1 MGDKMSRHFKKVK
14 NIFFYPKKETEEIVE
29 KINSFKG
36 KDGFAIY
43 NPECLGIM
51 NSTKDL
57 FENTVAMKEILNEKQ
72 ANFIVDAIID
82 ANPKYVIFSSITF
95 GWKNIVE
102 KIKEKSDSIKVKFLW
117 HGSHAMFVE
126 RDESYFLYG
135 IMELMDR
142 KLVDTVGFFKE
153 SMAKFYKAKGY
164 NAFFVTNNVSKIKIT
179 NTESFKKEKDK
190 IYLGSYAAGDRWGKN
205 TANQLSAASMIK
217 NSVVDVIPTTNL
229 IKEFCHTI
237 NLTINDEKLGYLK
250 RQELLNRMAL
260 NDVNLYV
267 TFTECSPVIPLESLE
282 LGVPCITGNNHSY
295 FKDSKLEEYL
305 IVKSEDDIDEIYEKI
320 KVCLDKKQEI
330 INLYKE
336 WKKDYDILSNKLLDE
351 FING

>member
-1 MGDKMSRHFKKVK
+1 MSRHLKKIK
-14 NIFFYPKKETEEIVE
+14 SIFFYPKKETEEIVE

-36 KDGFAIY
+36 KYGFAIY

-57 FENTVAMKEILNEKQ
+57 FENTVAIKEILNERQ
-72 ANFIVDAIID
+72 ANVIVDAIISIKP
-82 ANPKYVIFSSITF
+82 NYVVFSSITF

-102 KIKEKSDSIKVKFLW
+102 KIKEQDNNIKIKFLW

-126 RDESYFLYG
+126 RDESYFLYS

-142 KLVDTVGFFKE
+142 GIVDSIGFFKE
-153 SMAKFYKAKGY
+153 SMAEFYKQKGY
-164 NAFFVTNNVSKIKIT
+164 NSYFVTNNVRDVKATSK
-179 NTESFKKEKDK
+179 NAFHKEDGK

-205 TANQLSAASMIK
+205 TVNQLSAASMVK
-217 NSVVDVIPTTNL
+217 NSVIDIIPVTEL
-229 IKEFCHTI
+229 ISEFCETMNIAI
-237 NLTINDEKLGYLK
+237 NNKNLNYLP

-267 TFTECSPVIPLESLE
+267 TFTECSPVVPLESLE

-295 FKDSKLEEYL
+295 FKDSKLQEYL
-305 IVKSEDDIDEIYEKI
+305 VVKSEDDIDEIYSKI
-320 KVCLDKKQEI
+320 NYALEHRAEI
-330 INLYKE
+330 ISLYNQ
-336 WKKDYDILSNKLLDE
+336 WKKEYDKFVDIKLQE
-351 FING
+351 FINS